1 MNNRV
6 LDRPVSKEE
15 VNYELSTSR
24 ARGRGNLIVAIPM
37 CFLAVSVTSKAALP
51 LPYGLMAKAAVS
63 DESLS
68 SQARS
73 EVIKTKWKAKLVAA
87 DGPNDLRLKTYVL
100 MQRGF
105 VVGFVDSES
114 RENEIKEISGSV
126 GLRSL
131 DCYLPRRG
139 KTAQV
144 SESALQPQGPESRTT
159 AFLVKL
165 QIKAALAQHGLR
177 EPLKVDV
184 VVLNDTAVLVGIVD
198 NEQERATVLAAAK
211 NTKPIQ
217 QVVDFLLLPEP
228 GYEKLLRLP

>member
-1 MNNRV
+1 MNNRA
-6 LDRPVSKEE
+6 LDWPVSKQE
-15 VNYELSTSR
+15 VNYELCPSR
-24 ARGRGNLIVAIPM
+24 LRLRGNFIVAIPM
-37 CFLAVSVTSKAALP
+37 CFLAFSVTSKATPL
-51 LPYGLMAKAAVS
+51 LPYGLMAKAAAS

-73 EVIKTKWKAKLVAA
+73 EVIKAKWKGKLVAT
-87 DGPNDLRLKTYVL
+87 DGPNDLRLKTFVL

-114 RENEIKEISGSV
+114 RESEIKEISGTV

-131 DCYLPRRG
+131 YCYLPRRG
-139 KTAQV
+139 KIAQV
-144 SESALQPQGPESRTT
+144 SESSLRPQGAESRTP

-165 QIKAALAQHGLR
+165 QIKAGLAQHGLR
-177 EPLKVDV
+177 EPKVDV

-198 NEQERATVLAAAK
+198 NEQERAMVLAAAK